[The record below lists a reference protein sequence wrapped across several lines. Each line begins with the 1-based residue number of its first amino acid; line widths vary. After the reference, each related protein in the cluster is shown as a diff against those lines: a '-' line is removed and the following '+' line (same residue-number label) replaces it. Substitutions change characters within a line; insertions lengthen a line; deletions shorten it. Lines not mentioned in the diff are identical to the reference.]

1 MVKGIVVGVNLN
13 NQADFIYS
21 MEELSNLAAAA
32 GIEVVAET
40 AMYNETID
48 IRLNSTASH
57 FPYW

>member
-57 FPYW
+57 FPY